1 MTPRRSKFENENLV
15 RSEFFQIFLP
25 DDPKEIQVRI
35 WEFFP
40 RQTGL
45 LALQN
50 LDFATNTS
58 ELFDCSNIDLACNQI
73 KHTSNSKFKYFQR
86 SFFIYGSK
94 TLEYWHY
101 DFENFPLIF
110 LYIFF
115 QMTSRKSKFEFEN
128 FFPRRWIIGT
138 TKFRKKIFSDLG
150 STRWNIGT
158 TKFESHFSDNFLIE
172 QWYMRFESH
181 KIIIHKKI
189 VVPAF
194 S

>member
-1 MTPRRSKFENENLV
+1 MNILYAQNSFKFFFQMTPRRSKFENENLV

-101 DFENFPLIF
+101 DFENFQLIF

-138 TKFRKKIFSDLG
+138 TKFRKKYFQIWAQHVGILALQNLNLIFLIIFS
-150 STRWNIGT
+150 
-158 TKFESHFSDNFLIE
+158 
-172 QWYMRFESH
+172 
-181 KIIIHKKI
+181 
-189 VVPAF
+189 
-194 S
+194 